1 MPALALTPAQRR
13 AQRADAHH
21 LAPVV
26 MIGSDGLTDAVAREV
41 DRALSA
47 HGLIKVRAMVDDRA
61 ARETMLDALAQRLGA
76 APVQHIGK
84 LFVLWRPPPPK
95 PTTAKRED
103 RRPAPRIVKL
113 LRFSRSGNHRPVV
126 KKVEVLGNQR
136 VTAGG
141 KIKRA
146 RARPASLKKN
156 PG

>member
-1 MPALALTPAQRR
+1 MPALVLTPAERR

-26 MIGSDGLTDAVAREV
+26 IIGGDGLTDAVAREV
-41 DRALSA
+41 DLALSA

-61 ARETMLDALAQRLGA
+61 ARETMLAALAERLGA

-95 PTTAKRED
+95 PTAAERED

-113 LRFSRSGNHRPVV
+113 VQFSRSGNHRPVV
-126 KKVEVLGNQR
+126 KKVKVLGNQR

-146 RARPASLKKN
+146 RTRPASLKKN